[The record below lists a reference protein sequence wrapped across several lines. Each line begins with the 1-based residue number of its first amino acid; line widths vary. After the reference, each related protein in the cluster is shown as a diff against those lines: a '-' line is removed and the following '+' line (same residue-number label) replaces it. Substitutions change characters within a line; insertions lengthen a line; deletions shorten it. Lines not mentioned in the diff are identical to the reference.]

1 MKMYIIIAVAVL
13 ILTGGFII
21 YCKVKKLKVKEAIS
35 LFMDIVEKIIGSGN
49 GDKKITLLK
58 ELFFLW
64 LKTQVKSK
72 WILAIIKIFFS
83 TKEVEKIVNTDINV
97 KQATGTYNNTFDL
110 SDFDFKKLDK
120 KNYVEL
126 YAENELKDFL
136 NENKARIGVTLGRKF

>member
-1 MKMYIIIAVAVL
+1 MKMYLIIGVAIL

-49 GDKKITLLK
+49 GDKKIKLLK

-72 WILAIIKIFFS
+72 WILTIIKILFS
-83 TKEVEKIVNTDINV
+83 TKEVEKIVNTDLDI
-97 KQATGTYNNTFDL
+97 KQVTGAYNNTFDL